1 MGHSR
6 RGRLYGSI
14 GVSSKIRGLPAMI
27 TCGECGK
34 IKGQGETGNSWI
46 CEDCKVEPPAKEE
59 ERKETNTP

>member
-1 MGHSR
+1 
-6 RGRLYGSI
+6 
-14 GVSSKIRGLPAMI
+14 MI

-59 ERKETNTP
+59 EPKETNTP